1 MSFITRTFYLS
12 NCNSYFVLFPKFHIY
27 ISKFQ
32 SNEVKLTKSKAKVL
46 ILLAF
51 NLCLVH
57 AWPTQLMVPPSEKKV
72 ILIPVGLTHHI
83 HTCQAYEFTVIAY
96 WNLSLFPI
104 SGIQPWT
111 DPLSFISWA
120 VCTGPN
126 CLRSLLLTVSAVLPP
141 TIIFIFTLIDRSNKH
156 TS

>member
-32 SNEVKLTKSKAKVL
+32 SNEVKLTKSKANVL

-111 DPLSFISWA
+111 DPLSFISCA

-126 CLRSLLLTVSAVLPP
+126 FLRSLLLTVSAVLPP

-156 TS
+156 AS